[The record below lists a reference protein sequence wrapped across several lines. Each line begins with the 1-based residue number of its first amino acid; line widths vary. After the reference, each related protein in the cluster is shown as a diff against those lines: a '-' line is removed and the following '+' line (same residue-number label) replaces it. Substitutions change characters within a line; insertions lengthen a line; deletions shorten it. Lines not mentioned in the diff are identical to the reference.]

1 MSEVAGTL
9 LKNARL
15 LGQTELSDVFM
26 RDGKITAVHPTG
38 KGSLSYENGRNRPE
52 VYDLDSRHLLPGLW
66 DNHVHFP
73 QWVAQRRR
81 FDLSGSRSGAQ
92 VLETVRVA
100 ARTSDAEVLVGYGF
114 RDGLWPDSPSLTALD
129 AVESVRPVVLVS
141 ADLHCGWLNTPA
153 FERIG
158 RPVNSSGLLRE
169 DEFFGVVNQLQS
181 SDVLTIADYRDATA
195 AAARRGVVGVVEFE
209 NADNPHLWA
218 QRVESGVDQ
227 IRVIASIR
235 PDRLDTV
242 IDCGLHAGDRLDSQG
257 LVTMGPLKV
266 VVDGS
271 LNTRTAW
278 CWEPY
283 PGLGQETTDA
293 FGTKTVSPTELH
305 GLMQRAQVAGLDAAI
320 HAIGDRANS
329 VVLDTFTELG
339 MSGTV
344 EHAQLIAET
353 DFRRFGELGLVAS
366 VQPEHAMDDRS
377 VADLHWN
384 GRTDRAFA
392 LASLAG
398 AGGILRFGSDAPV
411 APLDPWLAIASAV
424 YRSRGDDEPWHAEQ
438 RLDIA
443 SAIAASTHG
452 NQKIRVGDPADLV
465 VVERDPLTASRDELR
480 EMPVAA
486 TLLAGEFTWF
496 NL

>member
-1 MSEVAGTL
+1 MPETTAML
-9 LKNARL
+9 LKNARR
-15 LGQTELSDVFM
+15 LGRADLNDVLI
-26 RDGKITAVHPTG
+26 RGGKIAAMYPSD
-38 KGSLSYENGRNRPE
+38 GSSPNYGSWRNTPE
-52 VYDLDSRHLLPGLW
+52 VYDLDGRYLLPGLW
-66 DNHVHFP
+66 DHHVHFP

-81 FDLSGSRSGAQ
+81 LDLSESCSGAH
-92 VLETVRVA
+92 VLETVRA
-100 ARTSDAEVLVGYGF
+100 TARTSDAEVLVGYGF
-114 RDGLWPDSPSLTALD
+114 RDGLWPDRPSLAAID

-158 RPVNSSGLLRE
+158 RPMTSSGLLRE
-169 DEFFGVVNQLQS
+169 DEFFGVINQLQN
-181 SDVLTIADYRDATA
+181 SDELTIAACRDAAA
-195 AAARRGVVGVVEFE
+195 AAARRGLVGVVEFE
-209 NADNPHLWA
+209 NADNPLQWA

-227 IRVIASIR
+227 LRIIASIR
-235 PDRLDTV
+235 PDRLDAV
-242 IDCGLHAGDRLDSQG
+242 IDHGLHTGDRLDSQG

-283 PGLGQETTDA
+283 PGMDQ
-293 FGTKTVSPTELH
+293 GTAGAYGTETVSLTELH
-305 GLMQRAQVAGLDAAI
+305 GLMAQAQAADLGVAI

-329 VVLDTFTELG
+329 VVLDTFAELD

-344 EHAQLIAET
+344 EHAQLVAAA

-377 VADLHWN
+377 VADLHWR

-392 LASLAG
+392 LASLAST
-398 AGGILRFGSDAPV
+398 GGILRFGSDAPV

-438 RLDIA
+438 RLGIA
-443 SAIAASTHG
+443 SALAASTRG
-452 NQKIRVGDPADLV
+452 REEAGVGDPADLV
-465 VVERDPLTASRDELR
+465 VVERNPLTASRDELR

>member
-1 MSEVAGTL
+1 MPEATGIL
-9 LKNARL
+9 LKNAWL
-15 LGQTELSDVFM
+15 LGRAHLSDVFI
-26 RDGKITAVHPTG
+26 RGGKTAGVYPSE
-38 KGSLSYENGRNRPE
+38 GSSPACEGGQNSPE
-52 VYDLDSRHLLPGLW
+52 VYDLDGRYLLPGLW
-66 DNHVHFP
+66 DHHVHFS

-81 FDLSGSRSGAQ
+81 LDLSESCSAAH
-92 VLETVRVA
+92 VLEMVRIA
-100 ARTSDAEVLVGYGF
+100 TRTNNAETLVGYGF
-114 RDGLWPDSPSLTALD
+114 RDGLWPDSPSLATLD
-129 AVESVRPVVLVS
+129 AVESVRPVALVS

-158 RPVNSSGLLRE
+158 RPMTSSGLLRE
-169 DEFFGVVNQLQS
+169 EEFFGVINQLQS
-181 SDVLTIADYRDATA
+181 SDELPSAAYRDAA
-195 AAARRGVVGVVEFE
+195 VAAARRGVVGVVEFE
-209 NADNPHLWA
+209 NADNPRLWP
-218 QRVESGVDQ
+218 QRVEDGVDQ
-227 IRVIASIR
+227 LRIIASIR
-235 PDRLDTV
+235 SDHLDAV
-242 IDCGLHAGDRLDSQG
+242 IDRGLHTGDRLDSQG

-283 PGLGQETTDA
+283 PGVDQGTADA
-293 FGTKTVSPTELH
+293 YGTETVSPTELY
-305 GLMQRAQVAGLDAAI
+305 GLMAQAQAAGLSAAI

-329 VVLDTFTELG
+329 IVLDTFAELDLA
-339 MSGTV
+339 GTV
-344 EHAQLIAET
+344 EHAQLIAEA

-377 VADLHWN
+377 VADLHWS

-398 AGGILRFGSDAPV
+398 TGGILRFGSDAPV

-438 RLDIA
+438 RLEVA
-443 SAIAASTHG
+443 SALAASTRG
-452 NQKIRVGDPADLV
+452 REEVQVGDPADLV
-465 VVERDPLTASRDELR
+465 VVERNPLTASRDELR
-480 EMPVAA
+480 KMPVAA

-496 NL
+496 CL